1 MRWQTGRLGIQD
13 LNFLFPVGKH
23 CVNPISPDV
32 AKLFCE
38 LCNWAYECWVTH
50 KCLFD
55 ENEKAETT
63 IDRAKCFTSRL
74 SVITQEYSLLQI
86 CKLHDP
92 AIQQSKV
99 NITID
104 YIVRFGDWGAETPAI
119 NQHALRLAALFDKL
133 KSARNKLF
141 AHNDLEAI
149 MGATALGGFP
159 EGLDDEYFEALQELV
174 NTVHKKWLGGPY
186 PFNDLAGAD
195 VEEFLHV
202 MKNAEQIVPAD
213 A

>member
-1 MRWQTGRLGIQD
+1 M
-13 LNFLFPVGKH
+13 
-23 CVNPISPDV
+23 NPISPDV
-32 AKLFCE
+32 AKKFCE

-50 KCLFD
+50 KRLFD
-55 ENEKAETT
+55 ENVKTETT
-63 IDRAKCFTSRL
+63 IARAKYFTSRL

-92 AIQQSKV
+92 AIQNSAA

-104 YIVRFGDWGAETPAI
+104 YVVRFGDWGADTSAI
-119 NQHALRLAALFDKL
+119 NQRALRLAVLFDKL
-133 KSARNKLF
+133 KSARNKVL

-149 MGATALGGFP
+149 MGAAAFGEFP
-159 EGLDDEYFEALQELV
+159 EGLDDEYFAALQELV
-174 NTVHKKWLGGPY
+174 NTVHEKWLGGPY

-202 MKNAEQIVPAD
+202 LEKAEQMVAAD
-213 A
+213 AQKAARR

>member
-1 MRWQTGRLGIQD
+1 M
-13 LNFLFPVGKH
+13 
-23 CVNPISPDV
+23 NPISPDV
-32 AKLFCE
+32 AKQFCE

-50 KCLFD
+50 KHLFD
-55 ENEKAETT
+55 ENVKTETT
-63 IDRAKCFTSRL
+63 IARAKYFTSRL

-92 AIQQSKV
+92 AIQKSSV

-104 YIVRFGDWGAETPAI
+104 YIVRFGDWGADTSEI

-133 KSARNKLF
+133 KSARNKVL

-149 MGATALGGFP
+149 MGAAALGGFP
-159 EGLDDEYFEALQELV
+159 EGLDNEYFSALQELV
-174 NTVHKKWLGGPY
+174 NAVHEKWLGRPY

-195 VEEFLHV
+195 VEEFLYV
-202 MKNAEQIVPAD
+202 LEKAEQIVPAD
-213 A
+213 AQKAARR

>member
-1 MRWQTGRLGIQD
+1 M
-13 LNFLFPVGKH
+13 
-23 CVNPISPDV
+23 NPISPDV
-32 AKLFCE
+32 AKQFCE

-50 KCLFD
+50 KRLFD
-55 ENEKAETT
+55 ENVKTETT
-63 IDRAKCFTSRL
+63 IARAKYFTSRL

-92 AIQQSKV
+92 AIQKSAV

-104 YIVRFGDWGAETPAI
+104 YIVRFGDWGADTSEI

-133 KSARNKLF
+133 KSARNKVL
-141 AHNDLEAI
+141 AHNDIEAI
-149 MGATALGGFP
+149 MGAAALGEFP
-159 EGLDDEYFEALQELV
+159 EGLDYEYFAALQELV
-174 NTVHKKWLGGPY
+174 NLVHEKWLGGPY

-202 MKNAEQIVPAD
+202 LEKAEI
-213 A
+213 

>member
-1 MRWQTGRLGIQD
+1 M
-13 LNFLFPVGKH
+13 
-23 CVNPISPDV
+23 NPISPDV
-32 AKLFCE
+32 AKQFCE

-50 KCLFD
+50 KRLFD
-55 ENEKAETT
+55 ENAKTETT
-63 IDRAKCFTSRL
+63 IARAKYFTSRL

-92 AIQQSKV
+92 AIQKSAV

-104 YIVRFGDWGAETPAI
+104 YIVRFGDWGADANEI
-119 NQHALRLAALFDKL
+119 NQRALRLAALFDKL
-133 KSARNKLF
+133 KSARNKVL

-149 MGATALGGFP
+149 MGAAALGEFP
-159 EGLDDEYFEALQELV
+159 EGLDDEYFVVLQELV
-174 NTVHKKWLGGPY
+174 NTVHEKWLGGPY

-202 MKNAEQIVPAD
+202 LEKAEQIVLAD
-213 A
+213 VQKAARR

>member
-1 MRWQTGRLGIQD
+1 M
-13 LNFLFPVGKH
+13 
-23 CVNPISPDV
+23 NPISPDV
-32 AKLFCE
+32 AKQFCE

-50 KCLFD
+50 KRLFD
-55 ENEKAETT
+55 ENVKTETT
-63 IDRAKCFTSRL
+63 IARAKYFTSRL

-92 AIQQSKV
+92 AIQKSAV

-104 YIVRFGDWGAETPAI
+104 YIVRFGDWGADTSEVK
-119 NQHALRLAALFDKL
+119 QHALRLAALFDKL
-133 KSARNKLF
+133 KSARNKVL

-149 MGATALGGFP
+149 MGAAALGGFP
-159 EGLDDEYFEALQELV
+159 EGLDDEYFTALQELV
-174 NTVHKKWLGGPY
+174 NAVHEKWLGGPY

-202 MKNAEQIVPAD
+202 LEKAEQIVPAD
-213 A
+213 AQKAARR

>member
-1 MRWQTGRLGIQD
+1 M
-13 LNFLFPVGKH
+13 
-23 CVNPISPDV
+23 NPISSDV
-32 AKLFCE
+32 AKQFCE

-50 KCLFD
+50 RRLFD
-55 ENEKAETT
+55 ENVKAETT
-63 IDRAKCFTSRL
+63 IARAKYFTSRL
-74 SVITQEYSLLQI
+74 SFITQEYSLLQI

-92 AIQQSKV
+92 AIQKSAV

-104 YIVRFGDWGAETPAI
+104 YIVRFGDWGADISQI

-133 KSARNKLF
+133 KSARNKVL

-149 MGATALGGFP
+149 MGAAALGEFP
-159 EGLDDEYFEALQELV
+159 EGLDKEYFAALQELV
-174 NTVHKKWLGGPY
+174 NTVHEKWLGGPY

-202 MKNAEQIVPAD
+202 LEKAEQIVPSD
-213 A
+213 AQKTAHR

>member
-1 MRWQTGRLGIQD
+1 M
-13 LNFLFPVGKH
+13 
-23 CVNPISPDV
+23 NPISPDV
-32 AKLFCE
+32 AKQFCE

-50 KCLFD
+50 KRLFD
-55 ENEKAETT
+55 ENVKTETT
-63 IDRAKCFTSRL
+63 IGRAKYFTARL

-92 AIQQSKV
+92 AIQKGAV

-104 YIVRFGDWGAETPAI
+104 YILRFGDWGMDAEQI
-119 NQHALRLAALFDKL
+119 NRHVLRLTTLFDKL
-133 KSARNKLF
+133 RSARNKVL

-149 MGATALGGFP
+149 MGAAPLGEFP
-159 EGLDDEYFEALQELV
+159 EGLDDEYFAVLQELV
-174 NTVHKKWLGGPY
+174 STVHEKWLGGPY

-202 MKNAEQIVPAD
+202 LEKAEQIVPAD
-213 A
+213 AQKAARR

>member
-1 MRWQTGRLGIQD
+1 M
-13 LNFLFPVGKH
+13 
-23 CVNPISPDV
+23 NPIAPDV
-32 AKLFCE
+32 AKHFCE

-50 KCLFD
+50 KRLFD
-55 ENEKAETT
+55 ENVKTETT
-63 IDRAKCFTSRL
+63 IARAKYFTSRL

-92 AIQQSKV
+92 AIQKSAV

-104 YIVRFGDWGAETPAI
+104 YIVRFGDWGTDTIEI
-119 NQHALRLAALFDKL
+119 NQHVLRLSALFDKL
-133 KSARNKLF
+133 KSARNKVL

-149 MGATALGGFP
+149 TAAATLGEFP
-159 EGLDDEYFEALQELV
+159 EGLDNEYFETLQELV
-174 NTVHKKWLGGPY
+174 NAVHKKWLGGPY

-202 MKNAEQIVPAD
+202 LEKTEQIVPAD
-213 A
+213 AQKAARR